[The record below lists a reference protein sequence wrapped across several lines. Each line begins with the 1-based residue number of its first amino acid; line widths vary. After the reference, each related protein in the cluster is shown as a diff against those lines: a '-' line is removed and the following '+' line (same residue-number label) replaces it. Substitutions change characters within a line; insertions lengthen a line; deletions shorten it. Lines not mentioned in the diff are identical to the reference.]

1 MTTTQTAVSGTN
13 VPSAKQQSLVVSKV
27 AIILQAGPGS
37 HESHARMFHSML
49 YSKELKERGHEVR
62 LIFDGASTQW
72 LDKWGAPQDDDD
84 RIMGAFF
91 ERLKDAGLTYV
102 VCDFCSAAFNVRAA
116 LEARG
121 EPLAAEY
128 MNHPSV
134 ASIIE
139 DGFQLVT
146 L

>member
-1 MTTTQTAVSGTN
+1 MTSTQTAESRPNTAT
-13 VPSAKQQSLVVSKV
+13 SERKSRAVSKV

-72 LDKWGAPQDDDD
+72 LDKWGDPQDDDD

-91 ERLKDAGLTYV
+91 DQLKDAGLTYV

>member
-1 MTTTQTAVSGTN
+1 M
-13 VPSAKQQSLVVSKV
+13 SKV
-27 AIILQAGPGS
+27 AIILQAGPGT

-62 LIFDGASTQW
+62 LVFDGASTEW
-72 LDKWGAPQDDDD
+72 LAKWADPQDEDD
-84 RIMGAFF
+84 RMMGGFF
-91 ERLKDAGLTYV
+91 NQLKDADLTYI
-102 VCDFCSAAFNVRAA
+102 VCDFCSVAFNVRDKLQAQ
-116 LEARG
+116 G
-121 EPLAAEY
+121 EPLVAEY

-134 ASIIE
+134 ASLIE